1 MGLHRRAIV
10 TNTMRVDDP
19 VSAEVSDVSLVS
31 DLARAHSQATEPFLP
46 RGRTRL
52 DYFYK
57 RALVASDLLSGVLA
71 LVLIRLI
78 SGGRLAQ
85 WDLFTALLVVVL
97 AKLLGRYDGHNA
109 VIHRSVLNEIPS
121 LVILAAVWAL
131 SWSLLSIPLEVH
143 TGVGRGGTGLLWLIL
158 AALLIT
164 TRSAAHAVATN
175 LMGPERILIVGGN
188 LARQALAHSL
198 STDPGAHINIV
209 GYLPLEDEHLPG
221 VRTQVGDAG
230 AGERR
235 GVIYTFDDLELV
247 VAQLD
252 VERVLLIPAAADS
265 DLTLTAIQRVSNL
278 NVRVSLLP
286 RLFEFVGSAVEF
298 DDVGG
303 MTVLG
308 LRRPGLSRSS
318 TVMKRGVDI
327 TAAAAALAL
336 ASPILVLT
344 AIAIKLDSPGPVFFS
359 QTRVGRGGKHFGI
372 LKFRSM
378 VDGAEAR
385 RHALEHRNETAGL
398 FKLADDP
405 RITRVGRL
413 IRRASLDELP
423 QLINVLRG
431 DMSLVGPR
439 PLIVSEDALVLG
451 RYRDRLSMPPGM
463 TGPWQ
468 VLGPVRP
475 PLSQMVK
482 TDYLYAVN
490 WSLWLDIKILLRT
503 VSHIRAG
510 HGR

>member
-1 MGLHRRAIV
+1 MAMNM
-10 TNTMRVDDP
+10 TRVDDP
-19 VSAEVSDVSLVS
+19 EAADVPDLSLVS
-31 DLARAHSQATEPFLP
+31 DLARAHHDASTAPKGP
-46 RGRTRL
+46 PARTRL
-52 DYFYK
+52 DHFYK
-57 RALVASDLLSGVLA
+57 RVLITSDLISGALA
-71 LVLIRLI
+71 LILIRLI
-78 SGGRLAQ
+78 SGGQLLQ
-85 WDLFTALLVVVL
+85 WDLFTAVLVVVL
-97 AKLLGRYDGHNA
+97 AQLLGRYDGHNA

-121 LVILAAVWAL
+121 LIILAAIWAL
-131 SWSLLSIPLEVH
+131 TWSLLSIPLAVH

-158 AALLIT
+158 SGLLIV

-198 STDPGAHINIV
+198 STDPGAHIDIV
-209 GYLPLEDEHLPG
+209 GYLPLEDERRVGGRAPG
-221 VRTQVGDAG
+221 AEGS
-230 AGERR
+230 ERR

-247 VAQLD
+247 VSQLR
-252 VERVLLIPAAADS
+252 VERVLLIPTAADS
-265 DLTLTAIQRVSNL
+265 DLTLAAVQRVSNL

-318 TVMKRGVDI
+318 TAMKRAVDI
-327 TAAAAALAL
+327 IAAGAVLAVV
-336 ASPILVLT
+336 SPLCLLT
-344 AIAIKLDSPGPVFFS
+344 AIAVKLDSPGPVLFS
-359 QTRVGRGGKHFGI
+359 QTRVGRRGEHFGI

-378 VDGAEAR
+378 VNGAEAQ
-385 RHALEHRNETAGL
+385 RHALETRNETAGL

-439 PLIVSEDALVLG
+439 PLIVSEDALVVG

-468 VLGPVRP
+468 VLGPIRP
-475 PLSQMVK
+475 PLSEMVK